1 MDLPQRTRGFIARDM
16 EDDALGFDPITLV
29 PKAQTPS
36 EPKIDLEA
44 DAPAVKEIVSPKV
57 EDAVPPVPE
66 EPIEEELAE
75 AGTDPDTPVDSSDVE
90 SDQELQA
97 AVDFV
102 GR

>member
-1 MDLPQRTRGFIARDM
+1 
-16 EDDALGFDPITLV
+16 
-29 PKAQTPS
+29 
-36 EPKIDLEA
+36 
-44 DAPAVKEIVSPKV
+44 VKEIVSPKV

-75 AGTDPDTPVDSSDVE
+75 AGTDPDTPVDSSEVE

>member
-1 MDLPQRTRGFIARDM
+1 M

-29 PKAQTPS
+29 PKAQTAN

-44 DAPAVKEIVSPKV
+44 EVPKVKEVVAPKV
-57 EDAVPPVPE
+57 EDAVVPVVDEPTQE
-66 EPIEEELAE
+66 EIAE
-75 AGTDPDTPVDSSDVE
+75 AETDPDTPVDSSEVE

-102 GR
+102 GS

>member
-1 MDLPQRTRGFIARDM
+1 
-16 EDDALGFDPITLV
+16 
-29 PKAQTPS
+29 
-36 EPKIDLEA
+36 
-44 DAPAVKEIVSPKV
+44 VKEIVSPKV

-66 EPIEEELAE
+66 EPTEEELAE
-75 AGTDPDTPVDSSDVE
+75 AGTDPDTPVDSSEVE